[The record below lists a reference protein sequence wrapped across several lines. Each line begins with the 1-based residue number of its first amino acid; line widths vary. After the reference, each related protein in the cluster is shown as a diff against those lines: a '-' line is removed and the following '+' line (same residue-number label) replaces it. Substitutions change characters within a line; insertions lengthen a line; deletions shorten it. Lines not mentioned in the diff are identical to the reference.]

1 MDYTEEEKQAMRNEV
16 VELCDAVTEKY
27 DWDANFQRYLEK
39 NW

>member
-1 MDYTEEEKQAMRNEV
+1 V